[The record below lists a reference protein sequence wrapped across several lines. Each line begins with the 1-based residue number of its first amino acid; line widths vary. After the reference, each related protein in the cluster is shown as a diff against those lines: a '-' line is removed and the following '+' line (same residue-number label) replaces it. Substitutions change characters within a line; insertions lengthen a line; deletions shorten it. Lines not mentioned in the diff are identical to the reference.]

1 MVTIQVR
8 RLLGQIVV
16 LAAVI
21 AGSFGLST
29 TAASACTGSPNC
41 SGVPPVQA
49 TLTSCTNPN
58 CISGTPPV
66 RAALLSSCPDPD
78 CIKGIPPAAQAAFL
92 GGCTE
97 PPCVGGVPPVAARL
111 GAAID

>member
-1 MVTIQVR
+1 
-8 RLLGQIVV
+8 
-16 LAAVI
+16 
-21 AGSFGLST
+21 
-29 TAASACTGSPNC
+29 
-41 SGVPPVQA
+41 
-49 TLTSCTNPN
+49 
-58 CISGTPPV
+58 V